1 MKKVIYYVDELNDE
15 FANDSIQA
23 KVIDESFEYLGGTK
37 RKIGHLFWYKIVARP
52 LAYVFLKLWFGHK
65 IVGKK
70 KLLDVIKH
78 NNISKK
84 GIFLY
89 GNHTNGLADALIP
102 SMISYPK
109 DAYVVVHPNNVSMPI
124 LGDITPS
131 LGALPLPD
139 NREAARNF
147 FEALQYHVD
156 NKDTITIYPEA
167 HIWPYYTKIR
177 PFKEL
182 SFRYPLQY
190 DASVYCFTN
199 VYRKRRFRKTPRII
213 TFVDGPFTAD
223 QHLSNAQKK
232 KALRDKVYKT
242 MVRRSRY
249 NNVEMIKYIKK
260 IENNRIHD
268 LSH

>member
-37 RKIGHLFWYKIVARP
+37 RKAGHLFWYKILARP

-70 KLLDVIKH
+70 KILNALKKDTIKQ
-78 NNISKK
+78 NKKGKK

-109 DAYVVVHPNNVSMPI
+109 DAYVIVHPNNVSMPV

-139 NREAARNF
+139 TRDAARNF
-147 FEALQYHVD
+147 FDALEYRVN

-199 VYRKRRFRKTPRII
+199 VYRKRRYRKVPRII
-213 TFVDGPFTAD
+213 TFIDGPFTVD
-223 QHLSNAQKK
+223 KHLSNAQKK
-232 KALRDKVYKT
+232 KELRDKVYKT
-242 MVRRSRY
+242 MVKRSRY
-249 NNVEMIKYIKK
+249 NNVEVIKYIKK
-260 IENNRIHD
+260 NDNA
-268 LSH
+268 